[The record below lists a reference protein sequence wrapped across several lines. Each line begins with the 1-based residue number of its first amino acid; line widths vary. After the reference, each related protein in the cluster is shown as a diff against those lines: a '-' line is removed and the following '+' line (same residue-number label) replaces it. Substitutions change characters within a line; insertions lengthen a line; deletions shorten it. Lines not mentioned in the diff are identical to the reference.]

1 MSKASIVDEYLKR
14 SVHDESLT
22 EGISDLAN
30 QLNKMS
36 INMDQNSEKQGMSK
50 NLLERKRHKK
60 AELPEKLESIPLKSG
75 FNQEIWVQ
83 ISHRST
89 TS

>member
-1 MSKASIVDEYLKR
+1 MK
-14 SVHDESLT
+14 
-22 EGISDLAN
+22 
-30 QLNKMS
+30 NKGC
-36 INMDQNSEKQGMSK
+36 QK